1 MRLPQPTQ
9 KNAHKQRPSSHQTVI
24 KVCAMIPRVGCL
36 IALLNSRLIRSR
48 RRGAGL
54 EALTGIGVSPLAA
67 VVQHVTD
74 GRFIVSGCLNRRTM
88 ANAGVLSIFDNG
100 I

>member
-48 RRGAGL
+48 KRGAGL
-54 EALTGIGVSPLAA
+54 EAVTGVGVSPLATDA
-67 VVQHVTD
+67 QLVTG

-88 ANAGVLSIFDNG
+88 ANVSVLWIFDNG

>member
-9 KNAHKQRPSSHQTVI
+9 KNAHKKRPSSHQTVI

-36 IALLNSRLIRSR
+36 IALLNAWLICSR
-48 RRGAGL
+48 RRGARL
-54 EALTGIGVSPLAA
+54 ETVTGVGVSPLAA
-67 VVQHVTD
+67 DPQLVTD
-74 GRFIVSGCLNRRTM
+74 GRFIVSGCLNQRIT
-88 ANAGVLSIFDNG
+88 ANVSVLWIFDNG

>member
-1 MRLPQPTQ
+1 
-9 KNAHKQRPSSHQTVI
+9 
-24 KVCAMIPRVGCL
+24 VGCL

-48 RRGAGL
+48 KRGAGL
-54 EALTGIGVSPLAA
+54 EALTGVDVSPLATDA
-67 VVQHVTD
+67 QLATD

-88 ANAGVLSIFDNG
+88 AKAGVLWIFDNG